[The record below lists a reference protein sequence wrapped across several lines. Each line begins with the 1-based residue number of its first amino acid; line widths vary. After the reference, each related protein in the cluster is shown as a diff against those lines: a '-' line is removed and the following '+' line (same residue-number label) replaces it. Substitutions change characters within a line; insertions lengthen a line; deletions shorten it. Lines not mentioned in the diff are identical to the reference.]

1 MISKILTN
9 KLQKYKSAFLF
20 LEFII
25 NITTTNFC
33 LNLTL
38 ILKKILA
45 VGYFLINLNIFL
57 LVVVVFINI
66 CHHDLIV
73 YIIYV
78 Y

>member
-57 LVVVVFINI
+57 LLLF
-66 CHHDLIV
+66 LL
-73 YIIYV
+73 IYV
-78 Y
+78 IMT